1 MELYLIRHAQSLN
14 NVRPEQDRVE
24 DPPLSDIGHEQCTH
38 LAKWIPSL
46 KLTRLVTSPFLRTLQ
61 TADHI
66 VRSLSLRPEV
76 RIDLHE
82 QDGCVSRLTRDVFV
96 GRPGMTRS
104 QIRSQFPEFSIASNI
119 AGNGWWGSKP
129 FETED
134 AAQHRATQLL
144 AKAVAEFA
152 GTQARVAY
160 VMHGDIKRL
169 VLAQV
174 HTEPLETPFNTSV
187 AKLLISP
194 HEYKLEE
201 YNRVDHLP
209 DYLVT
214 S

>member
-1 MELYLIRHAQSLN
+1 MELYLIRHAQSMN
-14 NVRPEQDRVE
+14 NARPEQDRVE
-24 DPPLSDIGHEQCTH
+24 DPPLSDIGHQQCIH

-61 TADHI
+61 TTDHI
-66 VRSLSLRPEV
+66 VRSLRLRPEV

-82 QDGCVSRLTRDVFV
+82 QGGCVSGPTRDVFS

-104 QIRSQFPEFSIASNI
+104 QICSQFPEFNI
-119 AGNGWWGSKP
+119 APNIGCNGWWGSKP

-134 AAQHRATQLL
+134 VAQQRATRLL
-144 AKAVAEFA
+144 ARAVVELA

-160 VMHGDIKRL
+160 VMHGDIERL

-194 HEYKLEE
+194 DGCKLEE
-201 YNRVDHLP
+201 YNCVDHLP
-209 DYLVT
+209 DDLVT